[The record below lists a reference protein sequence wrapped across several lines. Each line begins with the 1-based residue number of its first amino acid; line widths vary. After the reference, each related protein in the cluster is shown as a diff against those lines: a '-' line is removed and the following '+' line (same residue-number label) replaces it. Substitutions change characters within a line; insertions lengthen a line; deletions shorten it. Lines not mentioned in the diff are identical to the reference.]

1 MTRFGS
7 LDELRSATPGRLG
20 VSSWRRID
28 QQLITGFA
36 DLTGDRQ
43 WIHVDPVRAATGP
56 FGAPIAHGF
65 LVLSL
70 VPVMLGEVLWV
81 TGLRI
86 AVNYGLDRVRF
97 PAPVTAGSAVRGAVD
112 LLASAEVRDALQV
125 RCRVTVEL
133 AGGGKPCCVAE
144 SLFRF
149 A

>member
-1 MTRFGS
+1 MTFFHS
-7 LDELRSATPGRLG
+7 LGELCAAPAGPLG
-20 VSSWRRID
+20 HSSWHQVD
-28 QQLITGFA
+28 QALITGFA
-36 DLTGDRQ
+36 ELTGDRQ

-65 LVLSL
+65 LVLAL
-70 VPVMLGEVLWV
+70 VPVMLGEVLRV
-81 TGLRI
+81 AGIRM

-97 PAPVTAGSAVRGAVD
+97 PAPVPAGTAVRGGVHLLETAEAGSAV
-112 LLASAEVRDALQV
+112 QV
-125 RCRVTVEL
+125 RCRVTVEV